1 MQRKMQIFF
10 CKFDCL
16 KKINDG
22 GLVMVAEDTI
32 SSVSV
37 PYNLQYSRD
46 TEPRECFI
54 CLTSENNLDGR
65 GGGLGFR
72 GTAGNGPIFLFLI

>member
-54 CLTSENNLDGR
+54 CFTSENNLDGR
-65 GGGLGFR
+65 GGGWGSGARQEMGQF
-72 GTAGNGPIFLFLI
+72 FYF